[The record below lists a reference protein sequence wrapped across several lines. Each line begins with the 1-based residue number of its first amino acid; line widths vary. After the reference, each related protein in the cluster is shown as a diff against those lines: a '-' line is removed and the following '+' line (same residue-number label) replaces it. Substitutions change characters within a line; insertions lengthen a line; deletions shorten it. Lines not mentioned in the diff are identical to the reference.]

1 MFAGLTKQVNL
12 SLDTVGIARYNT
24 FSSQR
29 RVASCFILMLHTRS
43 APPFMSLFEHYT
55 LDGFYDEM
63 FESAGVP
70 RAHYRSLHA
79 TLKSLSARDFRQ
91 RAQMAEM
98 SMLNQ
103 GVTFTVYGDDQ
114 GLEKTMPVDLV
125 PRIITHREWEKIERG
140 LVQRLRALNLFLKDI
155 YHEQKILNDGVVP
168 RELVVNARHFRRE
181 FLGAKVPKD
190 VYVHICG
197 TDLVRDDKGD
207 YYVLE
212 DNLRSPSG
220 VSYLL
225 QNRMLMTRIFPGLFR
240 ENRVLAVDHYCSQ
253 LLTNLR
259 YVSPRQ
265 NDDPTV
271 VLLTPGEFN
280 SAYFEHAFLAQQMGI
295 DLVQGRD
302 LYVENNLVW
311 MKTTRGPQRVDV
323 IYRRIDDDFLDP
335 LTFRPDSTLGIP
347 GLINAY
353 RAGNVALANAV
364 GTGIADDKV
373 IYAYVPAMI
382 KYYLDEEALLPN
394 VPTFLSSDAAQRDH
408 ILKNLDKLVVK
419 SANEAGGYGML
430 MGPQSTKA
438 EQDSFADQ
446 IKADPRNFVAQP
458 LVQISRAPA
467 FVADVD
473 GFEGRHIDLRP
484 YILMGEDITI
494 IPGGLTRV
502 ALRKGSYVVNSSQG
516 GGSKDTWVL
525 ARPTGQSQG
534 QTMGGQRP

>member
-1 MFAGLTKQVNL
+1 
-12 SLDTVGIARYNT
+12 
-24 FSSQR
+24 
-29 RVASCFILMLHTRS
+29 
-43 APPFMSLFEHYT
+43 MSLFQHYA

-63 FESAGVP
+63 FASEGKP
-70 RAHYRSLHA
+70 RPHYHSLHA
-79 TLKSLSARDFRQ
+79 TLNALTARDFRQ

-103 GVTFTVYGDDQ
+103 GVTFTVYGDNL

-125 PRIITHREWEKIERG
+125 PRIITHDEWDQIERG
-140 LVQRLRALNLFLKDI
+140 LVQRIRALNAFLDDI
-155 YHEQKILNDGVVP
+155 YHDQHILQDNIVP
-168 RELVVNARHFRRE
+168 RDLVVNARHFRRE

-190 VYVHICG
+190 LYVHICG

-207 YYVLE
+207 YYILE

-220 VSYLL
+220 VSYVL
-225 QNRMLMTRIFPGLFR
+225 QNRMLMTRVFPGLFR
-240 ENRVLAVDHYCSQ
+240 ENRVLAVDHYCAQ
-253 LLTNLR
+253 LLQNLR
-259 YVSPRQ
+259 YLSPRAI
-265 NDDPTV
+265 DDPTV

-335 LTFRPDSTLGIP
+335 LAFRPDSSLGVP
-347 GLINAY
+347 GLLNVY
-353 RAGNVALANAV
+353 RAGNVALSNAV

-382 KYYLDEEALLPN
+382 KYYLGEDALLPN
-394 VPTFLSSDAAQRDH
+394 VPTYLSSDDAQRDH

-430 MGPQSTKA
+430 MGPQSSRA
-438 EQDSFADQ
+438 EQAEFAEM

-467 FVADVD
+467 FVPETN

-484 YILMGEDITI
+484 YILVGENITI

-502 ALRKGSYVVNSSQG
+502 ALKRGSYVVNSSQG

-525 ARPTGQSQG
+525 ARPARQSQSQSQSMGSMSQSQG
-534 QTMGGQRP
+534 QSQTI